1 MRINPINNNQTNFK
15 SSFKADKNLSL
26 AFKEAISKNSADFLK
41 SIKTFQN
48 DGKDRV
54 IRLCISEGPA
64 DPAYCWHKRMRKLK
78 GFLWV
83 DQPKVAKALDID
95 KCITSNIYYSD
106 TECAKDF
113 AKSRIGCAVFER
125 YFGKIKDD
133 QIDKMTKEQIRE
145 AIKIEEQRIFSNDI
159 RNKK

>member
-1 MRINPINNNQTNFK
+1 MKINPINNNQTNFK

-26 AFKEAISKNSADFLK
+26 AFKEAITKNSADFLK

-64 DPAYCWHKRMRKLK
+64 DPAYRYHKRMRKLK

-95 KCITSNIYYSD
+95 KCITSNICYND

-125 YFGKIKDD
+125 YFGEIKDD

-145 AIKIEEQRIFSNDI
+145 AIKTEEQRIFSNDI

>member
-1 MRINPINNNQTNFK
+1 MKINPINNNQTNFK

-41 SIKTFQN
+41 SIKNFQN

-113 AKSRIGCAVFER
+113 AKSRIGCAVFEG
-125 YFGKIKDD
+125 YFGEIKDD
-133 QIDKMTKEQIRE
+133 RIDKMTKEQIRE
-145 AIKIEEQRIFSNDI
+145 AIKIEEQRIFSDDI

>member
-1 MRINPINNNQTNFK
+1 MATLSPLWKLIIIL
-15 SSFKADKNLSL
+15 SS
-26 AFKEAISKNSADFLK
+26 IK

-64 DPAYCWHKRMRKLK
+64 DPAYRWHKRMRKLK

-125 YFGKIKDD
+125 YFGEIKDD

-159 RNKK
+159 RNKKNEN

>member
-26 AFKEAISKNSADFLK
+26 AFKEAISKNSAEFLK
-41 SIKTFQN
+41 SIKSFQN

-64 DPAYCWHKRMRKLK
+64 DPVYCYHKGMRKLK

-83 DQPKVAKALDID
+83 EQPKVAKALDID
-95 KCITSNIYYSD
+95 KCVTSNICYSD

-125 YFGKIKDD
+125 YFDEIENAK
-133 QIDKMTKEQIRE
+133 IDKMTKEQIRE
-145 AIKIEEQRIFSNDI
+145 AIKIEEQRIFNNDI
-159 RNKK
+159 RSKK